1 MTCTQQFF
9 FVLYHFRTSYFFAN
23 KSEIFLYEMAIDLV
37 VFCLFVYSFLVRSP
51 TLENWQIMIGA
62 KIAEFDKSF
71 FRISVLKKIIS
82 KRSAGAREYFLFLYY
97 LIFFVIFCFLIWC
110 EINKKRW
117 YNMISAALG
126 KRWFSTLDAKCK

>member
-9 FVLYHFRTSYFFAN
+9 FVLNHFRTSYFFAN

-62 KIAEFDKSF
+62 KVQICWFKTFFSETWLSRLNNFASTELPRMWYFDDFSVFAGFRFRPF
-71 FRISVLKKIIS
+71 FLHQKRFIYFIVRFFQQKHVLCRCWS
-82 KRSAGAREYFLFLYY
+82 H
-97 LIFFVIFCFLIWC
+97 
-110 EINKKRW
+110 
-117 YNMISAALG
+117 
-126 KRWFSTLDAKCK
+126 